1 MTDTVLNVV
10 TFGAYGATKHFIP
23 GGDDSMHTD
32 AINQTQDQEDKAA
45 ADESEAEL
53 RRRRRGMLRR
63 VYTSPGSQFVAQ
75 SNIGKNTLTG
85 A

>member
-10 TFGAYGATKHFIP
+10 TFGAYGAAKHFIP
-23 GGDDSMHTD
+23 DGSMNTID
-32 AINQTQDQEDKAA
+32 AVTQTQDQEDKAV

-53 RRRRRGMLRR
+53 RRRRRGALRR
-63 VYTSPGSQFVAQ
+63 IYTSPGSQFVAQ